1 MASVVVD
8 KASVAAPKKSP
19 KKTAQRAVTSIY
31 TYKDDKKSL
40 KVDKENGGGY
50 NTELFNCGPAKVS
63 LLFCKDK
70 DGEHVLLSCLK
81 FLEGTPQYDEAMASV
96 EDFIRQYRAYVS

>member
-8 KASVAAPKKSP
+8 KASVSTP
-19 KKTAQRAVTSIY
+19 KKTPKKIVQRAITSIY
-31 TYKDDKKSL
+31 TYKDNKKSL

-70 DGEHVLLSCLK
+70 DNEHVLLSCLK
-81 FLEGTPQYDEAMASV
+81 FLEVTPQYDEAMASI